1 MMLLVEACIEKKPQT
16 VLFQDRKI
24 RRVRGSFGGRFGVLT
39 LTILLI
45 VEGYHER
52 SS

>member
-1 MMLLVEACIEKKPQT
+1 MMLLVEACIEKNTQT

-24 RRVRGSFGGRFGVLT
+24 RRVRGRFGNGFGVLT

-45 VEGYHER
+45 VEAQHER
-52 SS
+52 TS